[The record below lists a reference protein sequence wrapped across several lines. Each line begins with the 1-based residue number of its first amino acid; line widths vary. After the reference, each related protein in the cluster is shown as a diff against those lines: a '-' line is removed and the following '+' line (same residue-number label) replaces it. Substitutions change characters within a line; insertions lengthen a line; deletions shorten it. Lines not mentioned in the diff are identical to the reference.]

1 MNEYLTAADAF
12 VGGPL
17 PLGCLECLRVDGD
30 RVRYNPATDEF
41 GVLDTNLN
49 IIRTYWV
56 LQGTKS
62 DNMLYYQA
70 QCPRTFP

>member
-62 DNMLYYQA
+62 DKMLYYQA
-70 QCPRTFP
+70 